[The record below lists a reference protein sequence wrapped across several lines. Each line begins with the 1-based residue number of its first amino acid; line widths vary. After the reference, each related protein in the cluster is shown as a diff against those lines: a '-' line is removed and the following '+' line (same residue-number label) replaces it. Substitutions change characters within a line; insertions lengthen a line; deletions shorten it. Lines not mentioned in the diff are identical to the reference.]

1 MVIPQ
6 PDGTIYVGLTDEP
19 VEGDIPDVPT
29 PSEAEIGFLLDVVS
43 AAFTRPL
50 RRSDVV
56 GAFAGLRP
64 LIDAGDGSTAD
75 ISRKHAVLTSRT
87 GVITIVGGK
96 LTTYRRMAQ
105 DAVDAAV
112 AAAGLVGRSVR
123 HGHHSRCWVPLRAPS
138 WPGWKQPARLVRR
151 FGTDASARA
160 LQRADRERAER
171 RRAAGAVLRAGP
183 GDPGRAD
190 LRGHP

>member
-6 PDGTIYVGLTDEP
+6 PDGTLYVGLTDEP
-19 VEGDIPDVPT
+19 VDGEIPDVPT

-43 AAFTRPL
+43 AAFLRPL

-64 LIDAGDGSTAD
+64 LIDTGEGSTAD

-112 AAAGLVGRSVR
+112 EAAGLVGGPCVTAFTPLLGAAPPGRAGAPRAAAAV
-123 HGHHSRCWVPLRAPS
+123 GTPLRH
-138 WPGWKQPARLVRR
+138 RR
-151 FGTDASARA
+151 RARA
-160 LQRADRERAER
+160 RQRAGRERAER
-171 RRAAGAVLRAGP
+171 RRAPRARRP
-183 GDPGRAD
+183 TWSR
-190 LRGHP
+190 